1 MNIKTKIVAA
11 LTFAVFLVPG
21 ISMAQTM
28 SVAQLQAE
36 IQSLTAQLTQL
47 EAQLAAAGGSTATWC
62 YTFNNN
68 LSIGMSGSAI
78 TALQTAI
85 QKDGE
90 SVTVNGTFD
99 DQTAAAVTTF
109 QQKYQSAI
117 LAPYGL
123 SNGTGYAGK
132 GTRTE
137 LNSLFGCGT
146 GSTPIIPT
154 PTPITPV
161 TPSVSSIQITSPTA
175 GQSFSYGSTMNIQW
189 TPASVGV
196 AEILLVPTTGGS
208 SYSIYGMKVFGNPT
222 NYSGSYSASLNGI
235 SAGSYYVEV
244 YSALDSNDNGTGVMG
259 QSGVITIASAAPTP
273 VSVNVTSPTAGQT
286 FANGSTMNIQWTPA
300 SAGVA
305 VIQLVSTSGGESPI
319 VYANKVDG
327 DPVNYS
333 GSYSLIVP
341 WGYSGSYYVRLMNPE
356 NDQAGAGNPMGTVIG
371 QSGVFTVAAA
381 STQTPTIT
389 LLGAKDPNPTTG
401 AVLIS
406 WQTSQSANVSLDM
419 NCALGS
425 ISFTTDKG
433 NSPSCDKGGVWD
445 WQGQNSGSIL
455 MTPSGNTNP
464 VTVPLTLTVLDQN
477 GAFTNQTQTIN
488 VTFPAIVANPVIDS
502 FSVNNSQQFSLSAQ
516 NYSTI
521 TFMAQ
526 CGNFVASVGSYG
538 NWTYPIGSASICNAP
553 QYYSK
558 SNTNADPNTPPIINE
573 PLILWNA
580 QGVLDGNT
588 TFISNPPGI
597 NNNGNVTLTV
607 YVCNTAG
614 KCVQQTSAPF
624 PVSTKA
630 CLAAGTTISMADGSY
645 KNIENVKVGD
655 AIKSSNGKIMTD
667 DTVTKVVQREDPIIT
682 INGKLEA
689 APDEVVYLASGK
701 TEAANLIKI
710 GDQLLNESGQAIV
723 VKTITQ
729 SNKLATTYDL
739 SLKNGN
745 TFFADGYLVQA
756 LSSSVQ

>member
-11 LTFAVFLVPG
+11 LALAVFVVPG

-28 SVAQLQAE
+28 SVAQLQQE

-47 EAQLAAAGGSTATWC
+47 EAQLTAAGGTTTAWC

-333 GSYSLIVP
+333 GSYSLVVP

-371 QSGVFTVAAA
+371 QSGSFTITAPVTVQQA
-381 STQTPTIT
+381 PTIT
-389 LLGAKDPNPTTG
+389 NLSSNQGTATSSITIYGTNLTSGGNPTIQFYSSNGTLAG
-401 AVLIS
+401 TINSVSMGYISPQSIVFTPTVSNSLLSALSPGTYQIDVLTPAG
-406 WQTSQSANVSLDM
+406 TSNSE
-419 NCALGS
+419 
-425 ISFTTDKG
+425 SFT
-433 NSPSCDKGGVWD
+433 
-445 WQGQNSGSIL
+445 L
-455 MTPSGNTNP
+455 LAP
-464 VTVPLTLTVLDQN
+464 VVQ
-477 GAFTNQTQTIN
+477 A
-488 VTFPAIVANPVIDS
+488 PVINS
-502 FSVNNSQQFSLSAQ
+502 FSVGAGPTFSLSAY
-516 NYSTI
+516 NYNTI
-521 TFMAQ
+521 TFQAQ
-526 CGNFVASVGSYG
+526 CGNFVAVVQPQNGSP
-538 NWTYPIGSASICNAP
+538 TLYPTGSASICNAP
-553 QYYSK
+553 QTYS
-558 SNTNADPNTPPIINE
+558 SSSFNE
-573 PLILWNA
+573 TSSIAPQMVNVPLSLYNA
-580 QGVLDGNT
+580 QGVVDGSIT
-588 TFISNPPGI
+588 MVGSPAGSNNSGSAS
-597 NNNGNVTLTV
+597 LTV
-607 YVCNTAG
+607 NVCNSAG
-614 KCVQQTSAPF
+614 VCVQQTASF
-624 PVSTKA
+624 PIYAK
-630 CLAAGTTISMADGSY
+630 G
-645 KNIENVKVGD
+645 
-655 AIKSSNGKIMTD
+655 
-667 DTVTKVVQREDPIIT
+667 
-682 INGKLEA
+682 
-689 APDEVVYLASGK
+689 
-701 TEAANLIKI
+701 
-710 GDQLLNESGQAIV
+710 
-723 VKTITQ
+723 
-729 SNKLATTYDL
+729 
-739 SLKNGN
+739 
-745 TFFADGYLVQA
+745 
-756 LSSSVQ
+756 